1 MIVSDM
7 FGEINWGAFLIAL
20 MVVELTPGPN
30 MGWLAA
36 LSAKAG
42 KTVGMKAVAGVTL
55 GLTIQMLAAA
65 FGLSAILAGS
75 SVLYEILRWGGVA
88 FMLYLAWESWVES
101 GQASPAQTDGSQ
113 NFYRGLAAN
122 LLNPKALV
130 FYIAVVSQF
139 ADPSASPIWLQT
151 IVLGTVHLVIA
162 FAIHVAVVLAA
173 SHVTSGLD
181 RWRQSLGV
189 RVMFAMALVLIAV
202 WIAFSTRL

>member
-1 MIVSDM
+1 MIAFEM
-7 FGEINWGAFLIAL
+7 FGELNWGAFLIAL
-20 MVVELTPGPN
+20 TVVELTPGPN

-36 LSAKAG
+36 LSAKSG
-42 KTVGMKAVAGVTL
+42 KAVGMKAVGGVTL

-75 SVLYEILRWGGVA
+75 SVLYEVLRWGGVA

-101 GQASPAQTDGSQ
+101 GQAAPAQTNGSE
-113 NFYRGLAAN
+113 NFYRGLVAN

-139 ADPSASPIWLQT
+139 ADPHASPIWLQT
-151 IVLGTVHLVIA
+151 LVLGSVHLVISLI
-162 FAIHVAVVLAA
+162 IHVAVVLAA

-181 RWRQSLGV
+181 RWRQSLGI
-189 RVMFAMALVLIAV
+189 RVMFALALVLIAV